1 MDGFTENVNSILWVI
16 FFLMIYFAPFLVAS
30 NNAHPQTGAIFVLN
44 FFGGWTFIGWLV
56 ALVWACT
63 NQGNG
68 NNQGE

>member
-1 MDGFTENVNSILWVI
+1 MENMDCILWVI
-16 FFLMIYFAPFLVAS
+16 AFLLVYFIPFNVA
-30 NNAHPQTGAIFVLN
+30 NGKDHPQKVAIFVLN